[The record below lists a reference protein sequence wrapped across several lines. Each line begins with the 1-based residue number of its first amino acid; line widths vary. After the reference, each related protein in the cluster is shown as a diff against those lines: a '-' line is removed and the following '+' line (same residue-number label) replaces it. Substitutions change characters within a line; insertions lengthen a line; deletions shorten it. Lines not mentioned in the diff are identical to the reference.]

1 MAIDGHKILNY
12 LYLGR
17 EKLVQAILYLVS
29 FMFVRMYLLFLF
41 ALNIINWLLAFYINN
56 NVSQNLVVLHYNVN
70 LGVNLIG
77 NARDIYII
85 PTLGLAFIAINF
97 LLLLNIFFPQIFSRL
112 KQPSGS
118 SLVSSIINGE
128 GNSNGAGEGK
138 DRAIYEIA
146 VINTS
151 PD

>member
-97 LLLLNIFFPQIFSRL
+97 LLLLNIFKKDKFLIHLLLGFSL
-112 KQPSGS
+112 LINLFLIAGTVVIY
-118 SLVSSIINGE
+118 LVNF
-128 GNSNGAGEGK
+128 
-138 DRAIYEIA
+138 R
-146 VINTS
+146 
-151 PD
+151 